1 MTKSQY
7 YPSESNRQYE
17 VFADISF
24 DETGIISRLNIE
36 KVIDYNTEEEIDL
49 IDIDDKVMEK
59 MEDLFYE

>member
-49 IDIDDKVMEK
+49 IDIDDKVIKDIENC
-59 MEDLFYE
+59 FYE